1 MKTPV
6 QQLFDKLWDTPKD
19 KLVWYAILKETLEKE
34 KETICQVYIDGFTL
48 DYDQEDFDPYNDIG
62 YKAWSEYY
70 FNSKFNDE

>member
-6 QQLFDKLWDTPKD
+6 KQLFDKLWDTPKD
-19 KLVWYAILKETLEKE
+19 KLVWYAILKEALEKE
-34 KETICQVYIDGFTL
+34 KEIICQVYIDGFTL
-48 DYDQEDFDPYNDIG
+48 DYDNEDSDPYNDIG

>member
-6 QQLFDKLWDTPKD
+6 KQLFDKLWDTPKD
-19 KLVWYAILKETLEKE
+19 KLVWYAILKEALEKE
-34 KETICQVYIDGFTL
+34 KEIICQVYIDGFTL